1 MDFILHFF
9 FSSKINREFIIQGER
24 IELEELKRT
33 ENDED
38 DVISYISHF
47 NTTGYDL
54 SKKQKRKDIP
64 ITIIVIVFYKFFLS
78 LFMINILVGFT
89 HTSASST
96 YQEFWGSVC
105 STAGVEKV
113 YSITTYVIQLDLSGF
128 IQVLH
133 MERSWPRPGTPVS
146 STL

>member
-1 MDFILHFF
+1 M
-9 FSSKINREFIIQGER
+9 
-24 IELEELKRT
+24 EELKRT

-64 ITIIVIVFYKFFLS
+64 ITIIVIAFYKFFLG

-113 YSITTYVIQLDLSGF
+113 YSITTYVIQLL
-128 IQVLH
+128 
-133 MERSWPRPGTPVS
+133 RT
-146 STL
+146 